1 MEILQNLHPWAL
13 TATWAAAETR
23 VLTST
28 AVMFIVLFGKFA
40 AFK

>member
-1 MEILQNLHPWAL
+1 METMQNLHPWAM
-13 TATWAAAETR
+13 TAIWAAAESR

-28 AVMFIVLFGKFA
+28 AVMFIVLFGVAA